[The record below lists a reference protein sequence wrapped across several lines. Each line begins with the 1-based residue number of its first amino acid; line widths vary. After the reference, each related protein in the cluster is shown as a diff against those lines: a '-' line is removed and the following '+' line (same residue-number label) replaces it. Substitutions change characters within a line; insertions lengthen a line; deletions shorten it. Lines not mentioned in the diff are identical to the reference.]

1 MKHVYRLKLEEW
13 VEVVLPPSSQGLQG
27 EMTSGSFVIMADVST
42 FHGSISGQSSQASK
56 PWGDSSVTAILL
68 EPYYSMPPQL

>member
-1 MKHVYRLKLEEW
+1 MSTGLSWRNGLKWYYLI
-13 VEVVLPPSSQGLQG
+13 PPKGPQGG
-27 EMTSGSFVIMADVST
+27 MTSGSFVIMADVST

-56 PWGDSSVTAILL
+56 PWGDSSVTATLL